1 MSFDEAFQH
10 RGDLVLEREVVLRD
24 DPGGQAL
31 EAGELERVDLAI
43 RNHLEEVDGSLGRG
57 VPGVDVSSVLQ
68 EKLDNLE
75 FKNRWISKVPK
86 RLCFFSKVPRSGGEP
101 GISLIIVYFLSQMQ
115 RLRPLGYCAPRGYV
129 VMDRALACGATSS
142 RLDSCNIKM
151 FFSSCIWGGRK
162 KNEPVMMKWHD
173 VLSPSGKNQNQVLAL
188 LSMRRHRVSARL

>member
-1 MSFDEAFQH
+1 MSLDEAFQH

-75 FKNRWISKVPK
+75 FKNWWISKVPK
-86 RLCFFSKVPRSGGEP
+86 RLCCYG
-101 GISLIIVYFLSQMQ
+101 
-115 RLRPLGYCAPRGYV
+115 
-129 VMDRALACGATSS
+129 
-142 RLDSCNIKM
+142 
-151 FFSSCIWGGRK
+151 
-162 KNEPVMMKWHD
+162 
-173 VLSPSGKNQNQVLAL
+173 
-188 LSMRRHRVSARL
+188 